1 MRSGVG
7 TLAAGG
13 AAGVV
18 GLTAQSCGLT
28 TIGLLL
34 LLALGAVLIT
44 RQGDVRS

>member
-34 LLALGAVLIT
+34 LALGAVLIT
-44 RQGDVRS
+44 RQGDTRS